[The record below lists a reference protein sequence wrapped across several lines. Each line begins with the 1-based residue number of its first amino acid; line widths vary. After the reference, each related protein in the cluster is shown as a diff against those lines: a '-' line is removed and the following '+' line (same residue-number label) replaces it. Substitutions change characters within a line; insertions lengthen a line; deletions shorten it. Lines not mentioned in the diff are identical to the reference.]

1 MHYHVA
7 ISQESD
13 VEQAVQALH
22 DSTIQ
27 SLGPNPPD
35 LAFLFFSS
43 FFSENTSSLQALI
56 REKISPHV
64 LVGCMNNGVIGG
76 VQEFESEPAIILWS
90 ARLPDVT
97 VRPIRLEAQEQ
108 NGHLTLHGWPESI
121 DFGKKQ
127 PYVFLFADP
136 FTSPIEEMF
145 ASIERDCPGS
155 PVIGGIASGGTDS
168 GENRLLLNQNT
179 YDSGVVGVVLWGQLD
194 VRTVV
199 SQGCQ
204 PIGEPYV
211 VTKAERNIIY
221 ELGGM
226 SMLERLKITMQSIRA
241 NNPSQVGH
249 QSLQVGIAMDEYRG
263 VLGQG
268 DFLIRDLMGADE
280 RSGGVSIS
288 DVVQEGQ
295 TLQFHVRDANAA
307 DQELTKLLAEDQ
319 STHVD
324 QPAKGVLLFS
334 CICRGERLFS
344 HPHHDIQ
351 TVREQIGAI
360 PIAGFFAGGEI
371 GPVGGKNYLHGYT
384 ASVALFCDP
393 QESDIRVE

>member
-7 ISQESD
+7 ISQEPD

-27 SLGPNPPD
+27 SLGQNPPD

-43 FFSENTSSLQALI
+43 FFSENASSLQALI
-56 REKISPHV
+56 HEKISPHV

-76 VQEFESEPAIILWS
+76 SQEFESEPAIILWS

-108 NGHLTLHGWPESI
+108 NSHLTLHGWPESI
-121 DFGKKQ
+121 DSGGKQ

-136 FTSPIEEMF
+136 FTSPIEEVF
-145 ASIERDCPGS
+145 SSIEKDCPGS

-168 GENRLLLNQNT
+168 GENQLLLNQDI
-179 YDSGVVGVVLWGQLD
+179 YDSGVVGVVLWGHLD

-226 SMLERLKITMQSIRA
+226 PMLERLKVTMQDIRE

-280 RSGGVSIS
+280 SSGGVAIS

-344 HPHHDIQ
+344 HPHHDVLA
-351 TVREQIGAI
+351 VREQIGDV

-371 GPVGGKNYLHGYT
+371 GPVGGRNYLHGYT

-393 QESDIRVE
+393 RESDASS